1 MREKTFPAGAVA
13 DRQGFPLPPS
23 QIQTVT
29 SLYGGITAFGN
40 YDGRKWT
47 AATGKSWQVAGLG
60 PIPLRGPKTF
70 FPKWS
75 CELLPVLYV
84 ELQSTL
90 LHTQVTCLC
99 FYFTAGE
106 HVQKKKES
114 SLSVLPSSASLS
126 LTHSLNLFG
135 EHRSCVNEANEQVV
149 GAHIT
154 QEHELRETLD
164 TMART
169 WSKPLR
175 LCFLF

>member
-106 HVQKKKES
+106 HVQKRKKERAHS
-114 SLSVLPSSASLS
+114 ACCRALLPSLS
-126 LTHSLNLFG
+126 LTHSISL
-135 EHRSCVNEANEQVV
+135 VNIDPALTKLMN
-149 GAHIT
+149 
-154 QEHELRETLD
+154 
-164 TMART
+164 
-169 WSKPLR
+169 K
-175 LCFLF
+175 